1 VIDMG
6 FEKLTRA
13 LSAVN
18 FYRNKAWYIWKT
30 AHILADREYMP
41 SLLTSSPSDIY
52 KQWGY
57 RISDNIDELTKLPG
71 VGVKTAKVVLHCLYD
86 QDVIAVDTHVHR
98 VSNRLWIVHTRSPE
112 QTAKEI
118 EQVIPQEFL
127 GRAHHLFVLF
137 GRYHCKAKKPDCDHC
152 KLSKICEWYKNSRQ

>member
-1 VIDMG
+1 
-6 FEKLTRA
+6 
-13 LSAVN
+13 
-18 FYRNKAWYIWKT
+18 
-30 AHILADREYMP
+30 LADREYMP

-98 VSNRLWIVHTRSPE
+98 VSNRL
-112 QTAKEI
+112 
-118 EQVIPQEFL
+118 
-127 GRAHHLFVLF
+127 
-137 GRYHCKAKKPDCDHC
+137 
-152 KLSKICEWYKNSRQ
+152 